1 MFRKIVAVSVLL
13 VSLGVIGVCAASFGL
28 HGAATAAIENS
39 TAPESA
45 EIVAA
50 TNGFSVEVL
59 IYGAPA
65 GEYDCVAS
73 PHQVGKSQH
82 VRFPRPR
89 SASARINRRRH
100 AGLAEDNRAAGDS
113 SPVREMA
120 HSDARHVGDR
130 VSWA

>member
-59 IYGAPA
+59 IYGSPA
-65 GEYDCVAS
+65 SEYAARGNRYIEALENAEYELRVHNPGSSRVAVALELS
-73 PHQVGKSQH
+73 
-82 VRFPRPR
+82 RT
-89 SASARINRRRH
+89 
-100 AGLAEDNRAAGDS
+100 
-113 SPVREMA
+113 
-120 HSDARHVGDR
+120 
-130 VSWA
+130 